1 MAEDPEGSGG
11 RSLKSCEGYRIEM
24 RRSGGG
30 VWRDGWEVALNTF
43 GSPASRELLQLVSRG
58 S

>member
-24 RRSGGG
+24 RWLGVARRVGGG
-30 VWRDGWEVALNTF
+30 VEHFWVAGVAGVVT
-43 GSPASRELLQLVSRG
+43 VSI